1 MSVLYSPKHA
11 YLLLKKNNQGDLSSE
26 EIFNSIHQFL
36 SKELSAVSTI
46 LIEHSI
52 DEMTRAIS
60 EKKAKAVER
69 LNEDMHQQL
78 DVELA
83 QSQVI
88 LQKGKHEFVGII
100 NRRIDALKIKQK
112 LSASNA
118 AFNKNNVV
126 TFQSVEQS
134 AELSLIDD
142 DQLEREYLKT
152 GFLSNLMPM
161 TQVSTNQLTLRFQA
175 LTKDLDI
182 ECQDFCFS
190 SWYIG
195 QAFISGVDNLALPL
209 KSETIVYQELEQQ
222 LHAALPLLYA
232 YINCFLVEHGVCP
245 ELPVTGIN
253 EEGKE
258 FELKSEQ
265 REDYLSRVSNK
276 SRIELPAHLSHAL
289 PIAAFGAAFNLISQ
303 LLDAKKGVASPNM
316 DLSTQIK
323 LPELVNALN
332 DFQHSDSY
340 EDISSQVVDFRKVI
354 KREVSQIETVDRKAI
369 GHSSDDMLDVVSLM
383 FEYILKND
391 NISNVVRQQ
400 ICRLQVPF
408 LKLALIEPE
417 FFKENNHPARILLNT
432 IAKQGVAIG
441 PKPTGSDQGV
451 IEKITSL
458 ISTIVKDFNGDTSIF
473 QSLNKEFMSFMEQE
487 LHKTKMIIERTK
499 AAEIGKAKFEHA
511 ALVVE
516 KVIDRTLD
524 QKSLSQSVVDV
535 IRNGI
540 QPAAVFTYLNKG
552 PKDADVIE
560 LVKNIR
566 KLVLSVLTPV
576 KKGLSLN
583 DEQKSNLNKALET
596 VLLDFHQDN
605 KQVANWMSCIT
616 EQQQYAVHSQC
627 HDQVKV
633 EIAVEEPEESSSQI
647 EASFLELSQNLPI
660 GSWVDV
666 AKENEWIR
674 ARLIA
679 RLNSSKKMLFVNRIG
694 IKVCEFVEN
703 DFANLMQ
710 TNQIK
715 VVKNAA
721 VFEKALESVVVNLRS
736 MRKEKLSA

>member
-1 MSVLYSPKHA
+1 MAVLYSPKHA
-11 YLLLKKNNQGDLSSE
+11 NILLKKTNQGKLAPKDL
-26 EIFNSIHQFL
+26 FNSIHQFL
-36 SKELSAVSTI
+36 SKELNVISSLLVDQSIAEIASKI
-46 LIEHSI
+46 SKIEL
-52 DEMTRAIS
+52 ENKIS
-60 EKKAKAVER
+60 ER
-69 LNEDMHQQL
+69 
-78 DVELA
+78 ELA
-83 QSQVI
+83 IELSASQSV
-88 LQKGKHEFVGII
+88 LQKRKSEFVGMI
-100 NRRIDALKIKQK
+100 NRRVEDLKLKQK
-112 LSASNA
+112 LTTNKSNS
-118 AFNKNNVV
+118 NSSNIV

-161 TQVSTNQLTLRFQA
+161 TQVSTNQLTIRFQELA
-175 LTKDLDI
+175 KELGNDS
-182 ECQDFCFS
+182 QDFCFS
-190 SWYIG
+190 SWHIG
-195 QAFISGVDNLALPL
+195 QAYISSLDALALPL
-209 KSETIVYQELEQQ
+209 QSETIVYQELEQQ

-232 YINCFLVEHGVCP
+232 YINCFLVEHDICP

-253 EEGKE
+253 EDGKE

-265 REDYLSRVSNK
+265 REDYLSRVSTNTK
-276 SRIELPAHLSHAL
+276 IELPEHLSHAL

-303 LLDAKKGVASPNM
+303 LLDAKKGAASPNM
-316 DLSTQIK
+316 DLSAQVK

-332 DFQHSDSY
+332 DFQHSDSF

-354 KREVSQIETVDRKAI
+354 KQEVCDIETVDRQAI

-383 FEYILKND
+383 FEFILKND
-391 NISNVVRQQ
+391 NISQVVRQQ

-417 FFKENNHPARILLNT
+417 FFKDNHHPARVLLNT

-441 PKPTGSDQGV
+441 PKPTAADQSV
-451 IEKITSL
+451 IEKITTL
-458 ISTIVKDFNGDTSIF
+458 ISNIVQDFNGDTEIF
-473 QSLNKEFMSFMEQE
+473 NTLNQEFKSFMEDE

-499 AAEIGKAKFEHA
+499 AAEMGKAKFEHA

-524 QKSLSQSVVDV
+524 QKRLSQSVVDV
-535 IRNGI
+535 IRNGL
-540 QPAAVFTYLNKG
+540 QPAAVFSYLNKG
-552 PKDADVIE
+552 PKDPDVIE

-566 KLVLSVLTPV
+566 KLVLSVLTPE

-583 DEQKSNLNKALET
+583 EAQKSTLNDALKT
-596 VLLDFHQDN
+596 ILLDFHQDN
-605 KQVANWMSCIT
+605 KQVTHWMNCIA
-616 EQQQYAVHSQC
+616 EQQLNAQTSQC
-627 HDQVKV
+627 RDQVKV
-633 EIAVEEPEESSSQI
+633 EIAVEEPDSNEV
-647 EASFLELSQNLPI
+647 EASFLELTQNLAI

-694 IKVCEFVEN
+694 IKVCEFIES